1 MCTAEEYKQRAHF
14 VKETFKQEKNWKSLR
29 YQYHDV
35 GTTLMEGVFAR
46 GDRRVADVIEH
57 AYRDGAMY
65 DAWTEYFDEA
75 RWANA
80 FEACAV
86 DPDFYT
92 RRERSTDELLPWDF
106 IDCGVSKGVLKAGV
120 EQCLAGEGHAELREH
135 CSRLTAQH
143 HIREEVCFENKN

>member
-46 GDRRVADVIEH
+46 GDRRVADVIER

-65 DAWTEYFDEA
+65 DAWTEYFDED

-80 FEACAV
+80 FATCAV

-92 RRERSTDELLPWDF
+92 QRERSTDELLPWDF
-106 IDCGVSKGVLKAGV
+106 IDCGVSKEFLKREWNNALQEKV
-120 EQCLAGEGHAELREH
+120 TPNCREH
-135 CSRLTAQH
+135 CAGCGATSYQGG
-143 HIREEVCFENKN
+143 VCFENKS